1 MYVQTEYAR
10 SVAEE
15 ERRLMREIS
24 TGSLSWKKVGQMI
37 RLNTLLRSQIRP
49 F

>member
-10 SVAEE
+10 SVVEE

-37 RLNTLLRSQIRP
+37 RLNTLLRTQTRP